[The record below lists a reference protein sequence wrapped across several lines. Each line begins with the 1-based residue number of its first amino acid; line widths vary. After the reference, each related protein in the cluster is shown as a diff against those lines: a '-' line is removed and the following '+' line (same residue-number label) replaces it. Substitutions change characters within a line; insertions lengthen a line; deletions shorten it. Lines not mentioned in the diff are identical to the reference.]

1 MNQFSGTD
9 QSTLPTTAPAPAL
22 GRALGDAP
30 ADAPGSGALSRRRLL
45 AGAAGGVALVAAG
58 QPAWAA
64 DATRPGALRGPALR
78 PRDNQVVRKIRPARA
93 LADLEVLSERIG
105 PRIGGT
111 ASEKAAAEFALTS
124 FRSAGCSDVRLEPF
138 AVADKFL
145 ADIGDPDGQLP
156 DDICWQAGASPD
168 AGLDTTVTGRVL
180 DVKAATAPVWPTDPA
195 AVTGA
200 VLLADDAQDA
210 SPVTRVELRAAFVLE
225 AQRRGAAAVVLLPA
239 DLEYPRRASATS
251 PRLVPT
257 TGTTAPPWTPV
268 ATIPVLGVAQ
278 VQKRLLREDL
288 VVRPLRLTIGTTS
301 HRGLTSNNVFADIP
315 GRQGRNGSV
324 VYISGHYD
332 SVIGAPGA
340 NDDGSGTV
348 LTLELARVLTRL
360 PKADATIRLAL
371 WGSEEQGLL
380 GSRHHV
386 SQLTQAQRDRVR
398 GVFQNDMVGTSWS
411 PATRYWLLSFSGT
424 GNATTDRIQ
433 AAAARLGYEPQI
445 SPVTQRGASDHQSF
459 QEVGIASANFS
470 WRGES
475 TPALLEPPYHSP
487 EDTIA
492 RNISMDRLTVS
503 MEMIGCAAYDLAN

>member
-1 MNQFSGTD
+1 MSHFSGSD
-9 QSTLPTTAPAPAL
+9 RSALPTQTSRTS
-22 GRALGDAP
+22 RASQIERA
-30 ADAPGSGALSRRRLL
+30 ALSRRGLL

-64 DATRPGALRGPALR
+64 DATRPGALRAPALDL
-78 PRDNQVVRKIRPARA
+78 RDQAVVRGIRPARA
-93 LADLEVLSERIG
+93 LADLRVLSERIG

-124 FRSAGCSDVRLEPF
+124 FRSAGCSNVRLEPF
-138 AVADKFL
+138 PVADKFL
-145 ADIGDPDGQLP
+145 ADLGDPDGQLP

-168 AGLDTTVTGRVL
+168 AGLDGTVTGRVV
-180 DVKAATAPVWPTDPA
+180 DVKAATAPVWPVDA
-195 AVTGA
+195 ITGA
-200 VLLADDAQDA
+200 VVLADDAQDPDA
-210 SPVTRVELRAAFVLE
+210 PTRVNLRAAFVLE

-239 DLEYPRRASATS
+239 DLEYPRRASAAS
-251 PRLVPT
+251 LRLVPT
-257 TGTTAPPWTPV
+257 TGTTPPPWTPV

-288 VVRPLRLTIGTTS
+288 AVRKLRLTVSTTS
-301 HRGLTSNNVFADIP
+301 HRGLTSNNVFADVP
-315 GRQGRNGSV
+315 GRSGVAGPV

-348 LTLELARVLTRL
+348 LTLELARVLRNL
-360 PKADATIRLAL
+360 PKPEATIRFAL
-371 WGSEEQGLL
+371 WGSEEQGLI

-386 SQLTQAQRDRVR
+386 GQLPQPDRDRIR

-424 GNATTDRIQ
+424 SNATTDQI
-433 AAAARLGYEPQI
+433 AAAATRLGYDPHI
-445 SPVTQRGASDHQSF
+445 SAVTQRGASDHQSF
-459 QEVGIASANFS
+459 QEKGIASANFS
-470 WRGES
+470 WRGEA

-487 EDTIA
+487 EDTIEK
-492 RNISMDRLTVS
+492 NISMDRLTVS
-503 MEMIGCAAYDLAN
+503 MEMIGCAAYALAF